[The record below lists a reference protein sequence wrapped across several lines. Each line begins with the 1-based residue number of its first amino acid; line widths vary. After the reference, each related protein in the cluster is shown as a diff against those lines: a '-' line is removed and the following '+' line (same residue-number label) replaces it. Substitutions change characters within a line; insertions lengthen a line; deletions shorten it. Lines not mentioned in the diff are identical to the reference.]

1 MRLGDVGYRTAQVGA
16 LLHVL
21 GGFTDQLNREL
32 LPFHTA
38 YLGDAQ
44 GQVAEPV
51 ASLVLALLHALGFG
65 LIGAGLGMLAL
76 LAVFRRTSDL
86 RIAGVVVVMAVCA
99 EGSVGLHMLWLGF
112 PFGWIPLAAA
122 AVVVTGVAIQVVGL
136 RTAQAA

>member
-1 MRLGDVGYRTAQVGA
+1 
-16 LLHVL
+16 
-21 GGFTDQLNREL
+21 
-32 LPFHTA
+32 
-38 YLGDAQ
+38 
-44 GQVAEPV
+44 
-51 ASLVLALLHALGFG
+51 
-65 LIGAGLGMLAL
+65 MLAL